1 MAKRK
6 LTGSVQV
13 KKDMYYVVLNTYVEG
28 KRKPTWIPT
37 DIPVK
42 TKVNEKRAGELL
54 LQYLEEYSNKVDSP
68 KQIDSLQGKETVV
81 TREITRVDA
90 TEDCGKG
97 LMFTDLIYQWLE
109 NKKLDIDTSTWEAY
123 EICVRTHLVPYFKA
137 LNLSVEEV
145 TAWHIK
151 KYYDFKTN
159 GGRMDGKPGGLSYVA
174 IKKHA
179 SVLRMVFAEAI
190 LMGLLAFNI
199 AHGVPVP
206 KSKTSSVNKSTKR
219 VLLTA
224 DEANR
229 LIATANGHEL
239 KAAIFITI
247 CFGLRKSELLGLRW
261 QAIDFDNNT
270 LKINYTV
277 VKMKTLIEKER
288 TKNAS
293 SEAVFELFPEAK
305 RVLFEVK
312 RQIEENEEAFGKS
325 YKKSD
330 FVFVKPDGERY
341 TPNTIYQLF
350 AKFLRDQGLPHMRW
364 HDLRHS
370 CASVLYDRD
379 WDMKAIQ
386 EWMRHSD
393 ASMTSHYT
401 KLSKRRQIIMS
412 EEINRTFVFDE

>member
-13 KKDMYYVVLNTYVEG
+13 KKNMYYVVLNTYVEG

-37 DIPVK
+37 DIPAK

-68 KQIDSLQGKETVV
+68 KQTDSLRGKGTVA
-81 TREITRVDA
+81 TREIARVDA
-90 TEDCGKG
+90 NGDCGKG
-97 LMFTDLIYQWLE
+97 LMFTDLMYQWLE

-123 EICVRTHLVPYFKA
+123 EICVRVHLVPYFKE
-137 LNLSVEEV
+137 LNLGVEEI

-179 SVLRMVFAEAI
+179 SVLRMVFAEAV
-190 LMGLLAFNI
+190 LMGLLASNTAF
-199 AHGVPVP
+199 GVSVP
-206 KSKTSSVNKSTKR
+206 KSKTSSANKRTKR

-229 LIATANGHEL
+229 LIAAASGHEL
-239 KAAIFITI
+239 KAVIFIAI
-247 CFGLRKSELLGLRW
+247 CFGLRRSELLGLRW

-270 LKINYTV
+270 LKINYTIV
-277 VKMKTLIEKER
+277 RMKTIVEKER
-288 TKNAS
+288 TKS
-293 SEAVFELFPEAK
+293 VLSEAVFELFPEAK
-305 RVLFEVK
+305 RVLLEVK
-312 RQIEENEEAFGKS
+312 RRTKENGKVFGKS

-330 FVFVKPDGERY
+330 FVFVKSDGEQY
-341 TPNTIYQLF
+341 TPCAMNRLF
-350 AKFLRDQGLPHMRW
+350 AKFLSDQGLPHMGW
-364 HDLRHS
+364 HDLRYS
-370 CASVLYDRD
+370 CASVLYDKD

-386 EWMRHSD
+386 EWMRHSA
-393 ASMTSHYT
+393 ASMTSYYT

-412 EEINRTFVFDE
+412 EEINSTFVFDE